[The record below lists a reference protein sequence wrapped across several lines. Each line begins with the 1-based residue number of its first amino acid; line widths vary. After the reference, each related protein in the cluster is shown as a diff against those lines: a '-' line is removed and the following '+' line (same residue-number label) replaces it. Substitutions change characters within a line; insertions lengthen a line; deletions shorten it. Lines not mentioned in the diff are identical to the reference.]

1 MRIKMMMI
9 MMMLMMIIIMILQP
23 HPQCFVHVPT
33 SAAKASTGIS
43 TPLFNF
49 TMGMPTAPRVRVI
62 STATHMAMECTQTIH
77 REGIVLQG
85 DLQETNEPTIHIN
98 AYHPKNINNQY

>member
-1 MRIKMMMI
+1 MFEEEDDDNH
-9 MMMLMMIIIMILQP
+9 P
-23 HPQCFVHVPT
+23 HDTATSSSMFVHVPT

-62 STATHMAMECTQTIH
+62 STATHMAMECIQTIH

-85 DLQETNEPTIHIN
+85 DLQENL
-98 AYHPKNINNQY
+98 